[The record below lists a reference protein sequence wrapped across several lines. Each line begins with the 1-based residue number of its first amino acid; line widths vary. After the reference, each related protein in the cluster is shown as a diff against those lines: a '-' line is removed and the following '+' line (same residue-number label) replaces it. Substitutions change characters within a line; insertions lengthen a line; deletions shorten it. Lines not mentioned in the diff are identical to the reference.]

1 MTRKR
6 YGAVIR
12 AWLAS
17 GFVALVAVTGLGA
30 GDGTRQAPVAAVP
43 VVHRVFPHDASSFT
57 QGLVWHAGRLYESSG
72 LYGRS
77 GVREV
82 DLRSGRVLRSR
93 RVADAFFGEGLALVG
108 KRLVQLTWKE
118 KTAFVFDRGTLAE
131 RGRFRYRTEGWGL
144 CFDGRRLVMS
154 DGTNR
159 LFLREPATFRLLRTI
174 SVQRPAGVDLRLNE
188 LECVDGKVYANV
200 WPTDTIAVINPV
212 EGAVEQLI
220 DAGGLLT
227 EAERARAD
235 VLNGIAYNPRTRR
248 FYLTGK
254 NWPKL
259 FEVTFRE
266 TTR

>member
-1 MTRKR
+1 MR
-6 YGAVIR
+6 R
-12 AWLAS
+12 AWFAF
-17 GFVALVAVTGLGA
+17 GFVTLVAVTGVAA
-30 GDGTRQAPVAAVP
+30 GGGVRQAPVAAVP
-43 VVHRVFPHDASSFT
+43 VVHRVLPHDTSSFT
-57 QGLVWHAGRLYESSG
+57 QGLVWQAGRLYESSG
-72 LYGRS
+72 LYGQS

-82 DLRSGRVLRSR
+82 DLRTGRVLRSR
-93 RVADAFFGEGLALVG
+93 RIADAFFGEGLARVG

-118 KTAFVFDRGTLAE
+118 NTALVFDRDTFQA

-159 LFLREPATFRLLRTI
+159 LFFRDPGTFRLLGTI
-174 SVQRPAGVDLRLNE
+174 SVRRPVGVALRLNE

-200 WPTDTIAVINPV
+200 WPTDTIAVIDPV
-212 EGAVEQLI
+212 AGAVEQLV

-227 EAERARAD
+227 AAERARAD
-235 VLNGIAYNPRTRR
+235 VLNGIAYNSRTRR

-254 NWPKL
+254 HWPKL

-266 TTR
+266 ATP